1 MGKNNVSSGWWTG
14 QLWGD
19 LSCTVSLGSFKVQKV
34 WTSGHAWELP
44 GHFSLSYMPHQ
55 FRCFYFYEEGRE
67 IYPYPLLPSSFKSQ
81 HLLLDYC
88 ISLLTFLA
96 SLLGISLLHHS
107 QNVAVK
113 TYSDH
118 VTLLLPSASPSVK
131 AKSLHLGHQGLTGLA
146 QGFPTSTVLP
156 LLHSPSWQWP
166 SHWDLSIL

>member
-1 MGKNNVSSGWWTG
+1 MSLQAGGLASFEVTWAA
-14 QLWGD
+14 
-19 LSCTVSLGSFKVQKV
+19 LSHLEVLKFRGCELQAMPGSCLDTSL
-34 WTSGHAWELP
+34 
-44 GHFSLSYMPHQ
+44 SLSYMPHQ
-55 FRCFYFYEEGRE
+55 FCCFYFYEEGRE
-67 IYPYPLLPSSFKSQ
+67 IYPYPLPPSRFKPQ
-81 HLLLDYC
+81 QLLLDYC
-88 ISLLTFLA
+88 SSLLTFLA

-156 LLHSPSWQWP
+156 LLHSPSWQWS

>member
-1 MGKNNVSSGWWTG
+1 MNFRPCLGAAWT
-14 QLWGD
+14 L
-19 LSCTVSLGSFKVQKV
+19 L
-34 WTSGHAWELP
+34 
-44 GHFSLSYMPHQ
+44 SLSYMPHQ
-55 FRCFYFYEEGRE
+55 FCCFYFYEEGRE
-67 IYPYPLLPSSFKSQ
+67 IYPYPLLPSRFKPQ
-81 HLLLDYC
+81 QLLLDYC
-88 ISLLTFLA
+88 SSLLTFLA

-156 LLHSPSWQWP
+156 LLHSPSCQWP